1 MYTMFNLHKLFVY
14 LLDVCKYTCIF
25 SVTNL
30 CLQVVV
36 RSELFDRNTIML
48 VAVGILI
55 QGKYDLPY
63 SYYGAD
69 QVAHFCTDL

>member
-1 MYTMFNLHKLFVY
+1 MLFVY
-14 LLDVCKYTCIF
+14 LLDVCKYTCTF

-36 RSELFDRNTIML
+36 RSELFDKNTIML
-48 VAVGILI
+48 VAVRILNMI
-55 QGKYDLPY
+55 Y

-69 QVAHFCTDL
+69 QVAHFCADL